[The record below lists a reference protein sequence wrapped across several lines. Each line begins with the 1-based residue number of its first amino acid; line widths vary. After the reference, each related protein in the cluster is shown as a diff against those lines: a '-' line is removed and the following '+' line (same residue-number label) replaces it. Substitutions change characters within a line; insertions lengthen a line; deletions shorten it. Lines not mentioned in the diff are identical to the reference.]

1 MKKVTYTNSVN
12 GLSMEFSS
20 NSPEMHLDL
29 REFDGCSVGATAI
42 TYKPVELDGQR
53 FISSSLNARTINLPV
68 EFTAK
73 SDGRYSRT
81 GALAVWEKLLNTFMP
96 LHEGWLVWT
105 NGTESRRIRCRTA
118 ETPQL
123 TQKLPYLFSA
133 SISLIADYPFW
144 ESTSEHSM
152 AMAVSTTAVT
162 VNNSC
167 GIAVPL
173 CIDVPSGGSQPL
185 IYNRTAGCGISFAIA
200 PEQSCTV
207 DTRECTVTLADG
219 TYANHLLNVDSE
231 FFRLLPGNNEFY
243 FLGVGGGD
251 SAVIRWRDQ
260 FMGVY

>member
-29 REFDGCSVGATAI
+29 GEFDGCSVGATAI

-81 GALAVWEKLLNTFMP
+81 GALAVWEKLLNTFVP

-144 ESTSEHSM
+144 ESTSEHSL
-152 AMAVSTTAVT
+152 AVAASAAAVT
-162 VNNSC
+162 VKNSC

-173 CIDVPSGGSQPL
+173 CIDVPSGAPSL
-185 IYNRTAGCGISFAIA
+185 LSTTAPPAAEFPSRSRRSSPA
-200 PEQSCTV
+200 PWT
-207 DTRECTVTLADG
+207 
-219 TYANHLLNVDSE
+219 
-231 FFRLLPGNNEFY
+231 PGNAPSPWRTVPTRTTCSTWTASSS
-243 FLGVGGGD
+243 GCSPGITSSRSSAWAVG
-251 SAVIRWRDQ
+251 IPR
-260 FMGVY
+260 